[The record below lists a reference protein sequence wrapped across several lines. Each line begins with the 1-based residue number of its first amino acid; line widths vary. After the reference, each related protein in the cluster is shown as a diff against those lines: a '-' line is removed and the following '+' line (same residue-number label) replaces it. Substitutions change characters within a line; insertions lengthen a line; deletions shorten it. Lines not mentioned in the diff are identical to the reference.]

1 MGNKLEEHT
10 PSQLPVDWMKGVK
23 FAVKDGGTGVKGN
36 QPGAV
41 GIIHAG
47 EDEGLDQ
54 AADTF
59 ISGDRHTEK

>member
-1 MGNKLEEHT
+1 
-10 PSQLPVDWMKGVK
+10 MKGVK

-47 EDEGLDQ
+47 EDEDWTKLLTHSLAVTGIPKNKPP
-54 AADTF
+54 A
-59 ISGDRHTEK
+59 IG

>member
-1 MGNKLEEHT
+1 
-10 PSQLPVDWMKGVK
+10 MKGVK

-36 QPGAV
+36 QPGAL